1 MIEKI
6 VYDYLN
12 TAIDVPVFME
22 IPENEPIEF
31 VVIEKTGSSR
41 ANLMDKATLA
51 VQSYSN
57 SLYNAAVLNE
67 LVKSKMF
74 DSVSVDQITSCK
86 LNSDYNTTDTQFK
99 RYRYQA
105 VFDIAYYND

>member
-6 VYDYLN
+6 IYDYLKL
-12 TAIDVPVFME
+12 ALDVPVFME
-22 IPENEPIEF
+22 IPENEPTEF

-41 ANLMDKATLA
+41 FNLMDKATLA

-57 SLYNAAVLNE
+57 SLYKTAVLNE
-67 LVKSKMF
+67 IVKSKMF
-74 DSVSVDQITSCK
+74 DSISVDQITSCK
-86 LNSDYNTTDTQFK
+86 LNSDYNQTDTQFK

>member
-6 VYDYLN
+6 VYDYLKA
-12 TAIDVPVFME
+12 TLGVDVFME
-22 IPENEPIEF
+22 IPENEPSEF

-51 VQSYSN
+51 IQSYSD
-57 SLYNAAVLNE
+57 SLYKTAVLNE
-67 LVKSKMF
+67 LVKSKML

-86 LNSDYNTTDTQFK
+86 LNSDYNSTDTQFK

-105 VFDIAYYND
+105 VFDISYYNE